1 MDSRDIPEM
10 TSRSTRHDKAVVAVA
25 MSGGVDSSVA
35 AALLLEAG
43 YDVIG
48 LTMHLWSD
56 DGTSKA
62 PCCSFGGEHEA
73 AAVAAQLAFPH
84 YTVDFSQEFFTLVVK
99 DFISEYVRGHTPNPC
114 IRCNT
119 LMKWQRLWEKAQKFG
134 AGYFA
139 TGHYARVEKNAS
151 RIHLRRAA
159 FRQKDQSYAL
169 WGISQE
175 QLKCTFFPLGKMSK
189 DAVRKKA
196 AALGLPNALRS
207 ESQEICFVSNDNY
220 RDFLKEHSQE
230 VLERIGSGEIV
241 GPGGKVLGHHAGFPN
256 YTIGQ
261 RRGLGLTWPRPLYV
275 RHIDAA
281 TNRIF
286 VDEEDGCYGHAMRV
300 EQVNW
305 VSWEKPSGPF
315 EAEVQIRYRDPGSPA
330 RVVPQ
335 NDGSLHVEF
344 LTPAWAI
351 TPGQSAVFYDG
362 DLLVGGGI
370 ITSATQ

>member
-1 MDSRDIPEM
+1 MIPSSRHNKTI
-10 TSRSTRHDKAVVAVA
+10 VAVA

-43 YDVIG
+43 HDVVG

-56 DGTSKA
+56 EGTSKA
-62 PCCSFGGEHEA
+62 PCCSFGGERDA
-73 AAVAAQLAFPH
+73 AAVAAHLGFPH
-84 YTVDFSQEFFTLVVK
+84 YTVDFSHEFFALVVK
-99 DFISEYVRGHTPNPC
+99 DFIGEYVRGHTPNPC

-119 LMKWQRLWEKAQKFG
+119 FMKWQLLWEKAQKFG

-139 TGHYARVEKNAS
+139 TGHYARIEKSAS

-159 FRQKDQSYAL
+159 IRQKDQSYAL

-175 QLKCTFFPLGKMSK
+175 QLNRTFLPLGEMSK
-189 DAVRKKA
+189 DEVRKKA
-196 AALGLPNALRS
+196 AALGLPNAQRN

-220 RDFLKEHSQE
+220 RDFLKEHNPG
-230 VLERIGSGEIV
+230 VLEGIGSGEII
-241 GPGGKVLGHHAGFPN
+241 GPGGKVLGHHLGFPN

-275 RHIDAA
+275 RHIDVA

-286 VDEEDGCYGHAMRV
+286 VDEEEGCYGHAMRV

-305 VSWEKPSGPF
+305 VSWEKPSEAF
-315 EAEVQIRYRDPGSPA
+315 EAEVQIRYRDPGNPA
-330 RVVPQ
+330 RILPQ
-335 NDGSLHVEF
+335 EDGSVSVEF
-344 LTPAWAI
+344 LSAAWAI
-351 TPGQSAVFYDG
+351 TPGQSAVFYQG
-362 DLLVGGGI
+362 DLLIGGGI
-370 ITSATQ
+370 IVSAKT